1 MRIYYR
7 TEFMNYNEIDT
18 DTLSTNER
26 TEIANNIRENIVEN
40 RIDDTI
46 IEVRKL
52 KIMLNLFEQYG
63 REFQQYLP
71 VPSMN
76 HRALDIKLLNKH
88 NQCSVVLR
96 SIKC

>member
-1 MRIYYR
+1 
-7 TEFMNYNEIDT
+7 MNYNEIST
-18 DTLSTNER
+18 DTLSNNER
-26 TEIANNIRENIVEN
+26 SEIANNIRDNIVVN
-40 RIDDTI
+40 NIDDSI

-71 VPSMN
+71 VPGMD

-88 NQCSVVLR
+88 DQCSVILR
-96 SIKC
+96 KIKC

>member
-1 MRIYYR
+1 
-7 TEFMNYNEIDT
+7 MNYNEIET
-18 DTLSTNER
+18 DSLSTNER
-26 TEIANNIRENIVEN
+26 MEIANNIRDNIMEN
-40 RIDDTI
+40 RIDDSI

-71 VPSMN
+71 VPSMDR
-76 HRALDIKLLNKH
+76 RALDIKLLNKH

-96 SIKC
+96 RVKC